1 VENVIGSEEALRLKM
16 KMRMAIN
23 EKSDPL
29 NGLPSIHAKTATDKR
44 GGQINIPSNLFDGFH
59 FAIKNARRM

>member
-1 VENVIGSEEALRLKM
+1 MIGSEEALRLKM
-16 KMRMAIN
+16 KMRMVIN

-29 NGLPSIHAKTATDKR
+29 TGLPAIHAKTATDKR
-44 GGQINIPSNLFDGFH
+44 GRQINIPSNLFDRFH